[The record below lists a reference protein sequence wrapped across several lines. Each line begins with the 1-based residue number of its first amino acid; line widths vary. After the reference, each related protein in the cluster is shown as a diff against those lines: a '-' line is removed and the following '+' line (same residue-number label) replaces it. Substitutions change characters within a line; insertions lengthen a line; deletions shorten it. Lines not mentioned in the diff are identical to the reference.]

1 VSCLIKKRFFLLLA
15 GITICLSAP
24 AGDLIEIYQLARTTE
39 PQLRAQ
45 VAAVEAA
52 FEARPQA
59 RALFLPTV
67 DISSRVDRNFQT
79 LTPFFDPGA
88 PLIPTNSADN
98 ADGAPRFEGNFAFYT
113 YGYTLSLTQPLY
125 RQENFARLKQA
136 DAAIAEAQ
144 ANLVSEEQALAVRVA
159 ERYFN
164 VLGAQDELTF
174 ARAEKEAIAQQLEQ
188 IRQRFEVGLDTI
200 VDVNEAQ
207 AAYDLAVSQEIN
219 AENNLANAHEQLRE
233 VTGQYVRDLEGLQED
248 TPLLRPDPVDIDQ
261 WAETALQQNPQIDA
275 LEAAVENAREEIR
288 GQRAGHYPRLD
299 LVGVRAHNV
308 QEGGFFPL
316 EREEMLIGLQFNLPI
331 FQGGAILSRTR
342 EAQHQLERA
351 LEQLEQ
357 ARRQVF
363 RQTREAY
370 LGVVSEIGRVKA
382 LQQAIVSNESA
393 LEATEAGFEVGTRT
407 TVEVLAVR
415 RDLFRARRDHA
426 QSRYKY
432 LLDTLRLKQGAGII
446 TLEDLARINE
456 WLQ

>member
-1 VSCLIKKRFFLLLA
+1 MMARFFLVLGGLA
-15 GITICLSAP
+15 VSFSVQG
-24 AGDLIEIYQLARTTE
+24 GDLMEVYQLARASD

-52 FEARPQA
+52 FEAKPQA

-67 DISSRVDRNFQT
+67 DLFSNVDRNFQT
-79 LTPFFDPGA
+79 LTPINNTDIVEAFAGD
-88 PLIPTNSADN
+88 
-98 ADGAPRFEGNFAFYT
+98 FAFFT
-113 YGYTLSLTQPLY
+113 YGYTLNLTQPLY
-125 RQENFARLKQA
+125 RRENFARLKQA
-136 DAAIAEAQ
+136 DSRIAEAQ
-144 ANLVSEEQALAVRVA
+144 AELVSEEQALVVRVA
-159 ERYFN
+159 ESYFN
-164 VLGAQDELTF
+164 VLAAQDELTF

-219 AENNLANAHEQLRE
+219 AENTLANAHEQLRE
-233 VTGQYVRDLEGLQED
+233 VTGQYVRELAGLQKE
-248 TPLLRPDPVDIDQ
+248 TPLLRPDPVDIDE
-261 WAETALQQNPQIDA
+261 WSETALQQNPQIDA
-275 LEAAVENAREEIR
+275 LEAAVDNARQEIR

-299 LVGVRAHNV
+299 LVGARAHNI

-316 EREEMLIGLQFNLPI
+316 EREETLIGLQFNLPL
-331 FQGGAILSRTR
+331 FQGGVVLSRTR

-357 ARRQVF
+357 VRRQVF

-370 LGVVSEIGRVKA
+370 LGVISEIGRVRA

-426 QSRYKY
+426 QSRYQY

-446 TLEDLARINE
+446 TLEDLAQINA
-456 WLQ
+456 WLH